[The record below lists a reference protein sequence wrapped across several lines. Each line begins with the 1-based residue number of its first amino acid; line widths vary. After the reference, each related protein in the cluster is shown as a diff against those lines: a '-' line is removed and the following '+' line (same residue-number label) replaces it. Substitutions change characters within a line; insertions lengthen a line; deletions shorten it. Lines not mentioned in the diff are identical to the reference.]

1 MSRLNND
8 QQKFWMSQF
17 GKEYV
22 SRNSLKRLVQNNL
35 GLFSKIFNNRLP
47 PKNCLEF
54 GANIG
59 ANLIAL
65 KNLFPDIV
73 THGVEINT
81 FAFNQLKK
89 NLGKKNIYNQSIES
103 FNKAKKY
110 DLVFTKGV
118 LIHIN
123 PKNLNKI
130 YEKMYK
136 LSKKYILIIEYYN
149 PKPVSIDYRGH
160 KDKLFKRDFAGEIM
174 KKYKSLKLLDYGF
187 VYHKDLSFPQ
197 DDLTWFLLKK

>member
-65 KNLFPDIV
+65 KKLFPDIV

-89 NLGKKNIYNQSIES
+89 ILGKKNIYNQSIES
-103 FNKAKKY
+103 FNKTKKY

-136 LSKKYILIIEYYN
+136 LSNKYILIIEYYN